1 MTIHSRQRFIKV
13 QSIQEAV
20 VESIRQRILNGELKP
35 GQRLVQDEL
44 TSELGVS
51 RTPIRE
57 ALNQLAHEG
66 LVTVSDHR
74 RTFVAEFSIS
84 DLLETY
90 TMRAALESHA
100 AYLAAKRITEP
111 ELRHLE
117 SILSSM
123 GHAYQNNQLEL
134 LISTHHDFHAGI
146 NEAAQSPRLSKLI
159 LQYLELSRIYQRMA
173 FENGRNAAD
182 PIRDHLEI
190 WMTLNKHEAEAAAR
204 LTRAHLERTAAG
216 LLEHLKEAQ
225 TSAQPD
231 QIVE

>member
-1 MTIHSRQRFIKV
+1 MSESSRQRQIKV

-20 VESIRQRILNGELKP
+20 ADNIRQRIMNGDLKP

-44 TSELGVS
+44 TEELGVS
-51 RTPIRE
+51 RTPVRE

-66 LVTVSDHR
+66 LITISDHR
-74 RTFVAEFSIS
+74 RTFVTDFSIA

-117 SILSSM
+117 SILSEM
-123 GHAYQNNQLEL
+123 GKAYQHNQLEK
-134 LISTHHDFHAGI
+134 LISTHHDFHFGI

-159 LQYLELSRIYQRMA
+159 TQYLDLSRIYQRIA
-173 FENGRNAAD
+173 FESGRNAAD
-182 PIRDHLEI
+182 PIKDHLEI

-216 LLEHLKEAQ
+216 L
-225 TSAQPD
+225 TD
-231 QIVE
+231 QIPD

>member
-1 MTIHSRQRFIKV
+1 MSMHNKQRLIKV

-20 VESIRQRILNGELKP
+20 VENVRQRILNGELKP

-44 TSELGVS
+44 TAELGVS

-57 ALNQLAHEG
+57 ALNQLVHEG

-117 SILSSM
+117 AILSAM
-123 GHAYQNNQLEL
+123 GSAYQHNQLEK
-134 LISTHHDFHAGI
+134 LISTHHDFHASI
-146 NEAAQSPRLSKLI
+146 NDAAQSPRLSKI
-159 LQYLELSRIYQRMA
+159 IIQYLDLSRLYQRMA
-173 FENGRNAAD
+173 FETGSNAAD
-182 PIRDHLEI
+182 PLKDHLEI

-204 LTRAHLERTAAG
+204 LTRAHLERTADT
-216 LLEHLKEAQ
+216 LLKHLQESQGQK
-225 TSAQPD
+225 
-231 QIVE
+231 